1 MAKKNKNNKQEVKKT
16 VATPKADTKPAE
28 KAPEK
33 APKAAPKAPEK
44 PVVETAEVEVVET
57 VHGAPDPIG
66 EAKVVENLLAKYGK
80 APGRGLSLDGRVM
93 LLNLS
98 RRQFVEDPDAV
109 NKYGET
115 TVKIMD
121 RINAAGIISTFA
133 DEAVCGD
140 GSFAM
145 ILENNLYPMLVKA
158 AKENDID
165 LPDLKLLAN
174 LKDDKNAVVLK
185 ASDIKMSEK
194 TKEAAKKEHDLLKEG
209 DDGKIELDP
218 KKVAHMGEEDA
229 KKALEYILIR
239 DMKQHKNIKDSLV
252 GAVEFMQEYRLELAN
267 QAENAGEAREKIAE
281 RSMYAILNDLFQY
294 VTPTIHINGF
304 GKGMRDSIANEGS
317 PITAFEILHR
327 NLTDKETH
335 KTAWDDQSIADATR
349 AIIEFICNN
358 RIKTSKEILAELD
371 PKDENY
377 EATKKGNEAEI
388 AESER
393 ILGILK
399 NVSFDI
405 ITRLDNPDTPA
416 EEIKISNTAMGRI
429 LSMYFPEIDPAD
441 RPLWAGLEH
450 NIRQRAGI
458 LLNLFCEP
466 GCKNLAYDE
475 SNLIEIRKMSLEEY
489 EAEQKKKKEAE
500 LEAKKASS
508 KNA

>member
-1 MAKKNKNNKQEVKKT
+1 
-16 VATPKADTKPAE
+16 
-28 KAPEK
+28 
-33 APKAAPKAPEK
+33 
-44 PVVETAEVEVVET
+44 
-57 VHGAPDPIG
+57 
-66 EAKVVENLLAKYGK
+66 
-80 APGRGLSLDGRVM
+80 
-93 LLNLS
+93 
-98 RRQFVEDPDAV
+98 
-109 NKYGET
+109 
-115 TVKIMD
+115 
-121 RINAAGIISTFA
+121 
-133 DEAVCGD
+133 
-140 GSFAM
+140 M

-174 LKDDKNAVVLK
+174 LKTDKNAVVLK

-194 TKEAAKKEHDLLKEG
+194 TKEAVKKEHDLLKEG

-281 RSMYAILNDLFQY
+281 RSMYAILKDLLQY

-304 GKGMRDSIANEGS
+304 GKGMRDSLANEGA

-349 AIIEFICNN
+349 AIIEFICND

-371 PKDENY
+371 PKDPNY
-377 EATKKGNEAEI
+377 EAIKKGNEAEI

-393 ILGILK
+393 ILGMLENI
-399 NVSFDI
+399 SFDI
-405 ITRLDNPDTPA
+405 ITRLDNPDTPE

-429 LSMYFPEIDPAD
+429 LSMYFPEVDPAE

-458 LLNLFCEP
+458 LLNMFCEP
-466 GCKNLAYDE
+466 GARILLMTSLIS
-475 SNLIEIRKMSLEEY
+475 SNSARCLLRSTRQNRKRRKKLSLKLRRP
-489 EAEQKKKKEAE
+489 AQ
-500 LEAKKASS
+500 